1 MHSCPWT
8 HLFECL
14 DSYRSHYFGVSLK
27 IQCPSLCFPP
37 FLPPSLRTTPPPAKS
52 WHPESTLFSQSPE
65 PAVVPWQKRPSAGPW
80 ASVSRP
86 PYLSLLVFFPNRA
99 HFLLPLKLGCIQKF
113 LTSLKRE
120 RWKIMQKNSQKLQ
133 SARAEK
139 QRQTQVRT
147 QRAQGSRPA
156 RPIPKRLSTSR
167 CPVSVSVQCWW
178 LGVHADG
185 HRGCFVVWGLDLF
198 PR

>member
-37 FLPPSLRTTPPPAKS
+37 FLPPSLLTTPPPAKS

-80 ASVSRP
+80 ASVSRH
-86 PYLSLLVFFPNRA
+86 PYLSLLVFFPNRSY
-99 HFLLPLKLGCIQKF
+99 FLLPLKLRCIQKF
-113 LTSLKRE
+113 LTSLEK
-120 RWKIMQKNSQKLQ
+120 KNEKLTPLYRRIHK
-133 SARAEK
+133 SCRTPG
-139 QRQTQVRT
+139 QRSSSVR
-147 QRAQGSRPA
+147 
-156 RPIPKRLSTSR
+156 
-167 CPVSVSVQCWW
+167 
-178 LGVHADG
+178 
-185 HRGCFVVWGLDLF
+185 HR
-198 PR
+198 